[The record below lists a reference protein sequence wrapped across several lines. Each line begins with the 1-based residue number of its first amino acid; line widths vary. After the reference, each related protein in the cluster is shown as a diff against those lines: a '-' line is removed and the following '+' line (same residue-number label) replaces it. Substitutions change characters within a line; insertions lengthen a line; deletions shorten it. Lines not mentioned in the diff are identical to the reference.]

1 MNDES
6 SDGGA
11 ADDDPAVSAG
21 QRPDDAGFEWVEEP
35 ARGTDSSGD
44 VAGAPLDGAAGGRA
58 DDGPPQSGG
67 GPAPGTVD
75 TEPEE
80 FADDERRVG
89 LDDVDSEP
97 LGGWDAVP
105 DDPPSEETIGA
116 TRSDDSVE
124 TSTTESSPTERAPH
138 PAARGSRSDADAA
151 PSAVPRPPATWRE
164 SDPTGARWW
173 RALYRGTQLSALVVL
188 AWSVPL
194 AAFDLTTR
202 LAPGAVSRGTAVA
215 VVCLA
220 VVAVLVRFLVLP
232 VALYRDATLLRRADA
247 VPWEPDRRFYLL
259 VGALAATPT
268 CLYYLYKRGR
278 YVGNP
283 RLRLGGAVVR
293 YESQSVRSNWWVAVA
308 VATVVG
314 PVTDVLGVA
323 TGGLSSPVGAVRVAV
338 GGPLLSL
345 TSVRTVVG
353 TFGALPTPVDVA
365 VGAPVLAVGGVVV
378 TLRLAVLPVAFYRD
392 ATAVRR
398 SDADWEPLALWYA
411 LAGWV
416 FAVPTAVVYLARRLT
431 YTDVSLT
438 GRDA

>member
-1 MNDES
+1 MSDEPSDGSVTDDES
-6 SDGGA
+6 
-11 ADDDPAVSAG
+11 AVSTG
-21 QRPDDAGFEWVEEP
+21 ERPDDDGFEWVEEP
-35 ARGTDSSGD
+35 ARGTDPS
-44 VAGAPLDGAAGGRA
+44 
-58 DDGPPQSGG
+58 DDGPTRSGDDSV
-67 GPAPGTVD
+67 PGTVD
-75 TEPEE
+75 AGPEGV
-80 FADDERRVG
+80 ADDERRVG
-89 LDDVDSEP
+89 LGGVDSEP

-105 DDPPSEETIGA
+105 DDPPREDTTGTPGTNDA
-116 TRSDDSVE
+116 TDP
-124 TSTTESSPTERAPH
+124 STTGSEPTARA
-138 PAARGSRSDADAA
+138 SRSDTRGTRSAADAA
-151 PSAVPRPPATWRE
+151 PSAVPRPPAAWRE
-164 SDPTGARWW
+164 ADPTGARWW

-202 LAPGAVSRGTAVA
+202 LAPGAVSRGTAVG
-215 VVCLA
+215 VVGLA
-220 VVAVLVRFLVLP
+220 VVAVLLRFLVLP
-232 VALYRDATLLRRADA
+232 VALYRDATLVGRAEA

-314 PVTDVLGVA
+314 PVTDVFGVA
-323 TGGLSSPVGAVRVAV
+323 TGGLSSSVGAVRVAV

-398 SDADWEPLALWYA
+398 SEADWDPLALWYA

-416 FAVPTAVVYLARRLT
+416 FAVPTAVVYLARRVKH
-431 YTDVSLT
+431 TDVSLT
-438 GRDA
+438 GRDT

>member
-1 MNDES
+1 MTDES
-6 SDGGA
+6 GDGSV
-11 ADDDPAVSAG
+11 ADDESAVSPDE
-21 QRPDDAGFEWVEEP
+21 RPDDDEFEWVEEP
-35 ARGTDSSGD
+35 ARGTDSFE
-44 VAGAPLDGAAGGRA
+44 DGAT
-58 DDGPPQSGG
+58 
-67 GPAPGTVD
+67 GPAESSA
-75 TEPEE
+75 TETADAAPEAV
-80 FADDERRVG
+80 ADDERRVG
-89 LDDVDSEP
+89 LGEVDSEP

-105 DDPPSEETIGA
+105 DDPPGDETTGTPRPDDGA
-116 TRSDDSVE
+116 GSSP
-124 TSTTESSPTERAPH
+124 TESPPTERAPRS
-138 PAARGSRSDADAA
+138 AARGSRSDADET
-151 PSAVPRPPATWRE
+151 PSAVPRPPAAWRE
-164 SDPTGARWW
+164 RDPTGARWW
-173 RALYRGTQLSALVVL
+173 RVLYRGTQLSALVVL

-202 LAPGAVSRGTAVA
+202 LAPGAVSRGTAVG
-215 VVCLA
+215 VVGLA

-232 VALYRDATLLRRADA
+232 VALYRDATLLRRAEA

-314 PVTDVLGVA
+314 PTTDVLGVA

-345 TSVRTVVG
+345 TSVQTVVG

-378 TLRLAVLPVAFYRD
+378 ALRLAVLPVAFYRD

-438 GRDA
+438 ARGD